1 MKDLQIIPGE
11 GVRTHKQAF
20 GRKKV
25 NPKMFKKANK
35 PEPGLIKKGLKL
47 TARAALSPLS
57 LGITGAI
64 VATKAIKK
72 AGKKVVPN
80 KPLRRSFD
88 KRGRFV
94 I

>member
-1 MKDLQIIPGE
+1 LVPKKRVNPKKI
-11 GVRTHKQAF
+11 
-20 GRKKV
+20 KKV
-25 NPKMFKKANK
+25 NK
-35 PEPGLIKKGLKL
+35 PEGGLIKKGLKL

-57 LGITGAI
+57 LGLTGAV

-72 AGKKVVPN
+72 AGAKVVPN

>member
-1 MKDLQIIPGE
+1 MSIRPEAYSMLPAVVPKKRVNPKKI
-11 GVRTHKQAF
+11 
-20 GRKKV
+20 KKV
-25 NPKMFKKANK
+25 NK
-35 PEPGLIKKGLKL
+35 PEGGLIKKGLKL

-57 LGITGAI
+57 LGLTGAV
-64 VATKAIKK
+64 VATKAIQK
-72 AGKKVVPN
+72 AGKKIVPN

>member
-1 MKDLQIIPGE
+1 MSIRPEAYSMVPAVIEK
-11 GVRTHKQAF
+11 
-20 GRKKV
+20 KKV
-25 NPKMFKKANK
+25 NMKKFKKVNK
-35 PEPGLIKKGLKL
+35 PVSSYIKKGLKL

-57 LGITGAI
+57 LGLTGAV

-72 AGKKVVPN
+72 AGKKIVPN

>member
-1 MKDLQIIPGE
+1 
-11 GVRTHKQAF
+11 
-20 GRKKV
+20 
-25 NPKMFKKANK
+25 MFKKANK
-35 PEPGLIKKGLKL
+35 PEAGLIKKGLKL

-57 LGITGAI
+57 LGLTGAV

-72 AGKKVVPN
+72 AGAKVVPN

>member
-1 MKDLQIIPGE
+1 MSIRPEAYSMLPAVVPKKRVNPKKI
-11 GVRTHKQAF
+11 
-20 GRKKV
+20 KKV
-25 NPKMFKKANK
+25 NK
-35 PEPGLIKKGLKL
+35 PEGGLIKKGLKL

-57 LGITGAI
+57 LGLTGAV

-72 AGKKVVPN
+72 AGKKIVPN

>member
-1 MKDLQIIPGE
+1 MSIRPEAYSMLPAVVSK
-11 GVRTHKQAF
+11 
-20 GRKKV
+20 KKV

-35 PEPGLIKKGLKL
+35 PEAGLIKKGLKL

-57 LGITGAI
+57 LGLTGAV

-72 AGKKVVPN
+72 AGAKVVPN

>member
-35 PEPGLIKKGLKL
+35 PESGLIKKGLKL

-57 LGITGAI
+57 LGLTGAV

-72 AGKKVVPN
+72 AGAKVVPN

>member
-35 PEPGLIKKGLKL
+35 PEGGLIKKGLKL

-57 LGITGAI
+57 LGLTGAV

-72 AGKKVVPN
+72 AGAKVVPN